1 MGVGL
6 GRMIT
11 VDKGARDELE
21 DFVEKDDWYRDLQHG
36 PPLENGQRAEGEDNL
51 QIVVKVFGQRLK
63 VKVIKNKKKFVV
75 NIPRECQR
83 RGRQSEESWRG

>member
-11 VDKGARDELE
+11 VDKGACDELE

-51 QIVVKVFGQRLK
+51 GCN
-63 VKVIKNKKKFVV
+63 KVIWLEV
-75 NIPRECQR
+75 
-83 RGRQSEESWRG
+83 ESKCTEK